1 MDAKSRFS
9 GNTIMQKTFPG
20 GHVTIVG
27 ANSPAGLA
35 SRPIKIVLADEVDR
49 YPVSAGTEGD
59 PLNLAQTRQTTFWD
73 KKTVLVSTP
82 TIKGSSRIEKS
93 WLESTME
100 EWTVPC
106 PECGEYQ
113 PMVWANVV
121 LTENAGR
128 EAVCSIGANPAAAS
142 LVNTGGRHRE
152 ERDGTPPCTRSGK
165 SGDFTSTSWLHL
177 SAHGPAS

>member
-1 MDAKSRFS
+1 
-9 GNTIMQKTFPG
+9 MQKAFPG

-35 SRPIKIVLADEVDR
+35 SRPIKFVLADEVDR
-49 YPVSAGTEGD
+49 YPASAGTEGD
-59 PLNLAQTRQTTFWD
+59 PLTLARTRQTTYWD

-82 TIKGSSRIEKS
+82 TIKGTSRIEKA

-113 PMVWANVV
+113 PLVWANVV
-121 LTENAGR
+121 FDRENWPHGGVQYRCEYCGCIAGEYR
-128 EAVCSIGANPAAAS
+128 WKAQ
-142 LVNTGGRHRE
+142 GRKESTLR
-152 ERDGTPPCTRSGK
+152 CTRNGRCA
-165 SGDFTSTSWLHL
+165 DFT
-177 SAHGPAS
+177 